1 MTHKLIHT
9 PDYLLIVDDS
19 DICTGD
25 TVLVNCTEL
34 EVLDVRQVTN
44 YYNEQFLFDRSS
56 QIHMDYC
63 RKIIAHL
70 PLNNSS
76 ILEGVDLLPPLED
89 EVEELAEREY
99 SEQSQSCDDDP
110 NEFFN
115 YPGYLKAGFINGYN
129 KAKEK
134 HKYTEEDISIMVN
147 NAVVFAESNTHLSVG
162 EYARQ
167 FKDFYDKCIQSL
179 NLPKM
184 PVVFDCRVGVCE
196 NWLNEEC
203 DNSCCGVPEKRIT
216 STTPKGHTQWV
227 GKYIY

>member
-9 PDYLLIVDDS
+9 KDYLLVVDDS
-19 DICTGD
+19 EIKEDDVYFIQSDISEGSR
-25 TVLVNCTEL
+25 VLFVCGSYDGIPVYANGGKK
-34 EVLDVRQVTN
+34 V
-44 YYNEQFLFDRSS
+44 
-56 QIHMDYC
+56 
-63 RKIIAHL
+63 IAHI

-110 NEFFN
+110 NDFFN